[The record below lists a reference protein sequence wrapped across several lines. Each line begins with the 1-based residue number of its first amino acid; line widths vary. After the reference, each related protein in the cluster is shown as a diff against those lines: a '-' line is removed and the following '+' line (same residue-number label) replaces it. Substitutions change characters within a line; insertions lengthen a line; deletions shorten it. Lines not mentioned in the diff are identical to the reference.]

1 MRSLDLQDRQRH
13 QADICSAKVRGYT
26 HLELQAACGLNDA
39 IVQHLPEQSTVIL
52 LGEGPV
58 ARALNRSALEAKQ
71 CRVVGVDREDDGLC
85 PPTLDALIAAD
96 LLTTAA
102 AGAKLSL
109 TESLRRTAQAIHHRQ
124 CDARRH
130 LLLTSTVRTG
140 AVVYSHIGRYVP
152 AADTTTLLSQSAQS
166 LLPGGRLY
174 VVDRPACARSTEALS
189 SPGFVEARQ
198 LTAEN
203 AWPMRVVFDDVLAP
217 VLSDNQYYTLR
228 SLQRGQTAAEEQA
241 LFDLVADGHVTFAA
255 ATPTIANQGE
265 PYGDAPTMYQEEH
278 STYRLRGKR
287 RLVGG
292 WGVRLLIAERTG
304 G

>member
-26 HLELQAACGLNDA
+26 HLGLQAACGLNDA

-71 CRVVGVDREDDGLC
+71 CHVVGVDREDDGLC
-85 PPTLDALIAAD
+85 PPALDSLLTAD
-96 LLTTAA
+96 LLATAA
-102 AGAKLSL
+102 EGAKLPL
-109 TESLRRTAQAIHHRQ
+109 TESLRRTVQAVRHRQ
-124 CDARRH
+124 CDARRNI
-130 LLLTSTVRTG
+130 LLTSTVRIG

-152 AADTTTLLSQSAQS
+152 ETDTTALLSQSAQS

-189 SPGFVEARQ
+189 SPGFAQARQ

-203 AWPMRVVFDDVLAP
+203 SWPMQVVLDDVLAP
-217 VLSDNQYYTLR
+217 VLSEKQYYTLR

-241 LFDLVADGHVTFAA
+241 LFDLVAEGQVRFAA
-255 ATPTIANQGE
+255 SAPTIASQGE
-265 PYGDAPTMYQEEH
+265 LYGDAPTVYQEEH
-278 STYRLRGKR
+278 STYRLRGGR

-304 G
+304 S